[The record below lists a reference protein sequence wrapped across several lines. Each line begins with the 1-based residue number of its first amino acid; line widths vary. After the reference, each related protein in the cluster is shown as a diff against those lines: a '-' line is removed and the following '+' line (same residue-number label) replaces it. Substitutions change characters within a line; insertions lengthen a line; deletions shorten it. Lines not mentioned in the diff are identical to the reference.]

1 VGIDMA
7 EKTIA
12 DKINVVADKIME
24 EMTIYFLDKKVWSSN
39 DEDTKQI
46 DAIYKDKLLKQVKEY
61 LNSVINENVIS
72 KMSQLPE
79 DDQIDIGKNE
89 FREYAA
95 NIIDIFEDYLG
106 DKGIVIE
113 NKEKEGNED
122 EANIYGEEYYNMED
136 AITSYLFD
144 EFIGDN
150 S

>member
-1 VGIDMA
+1 MA